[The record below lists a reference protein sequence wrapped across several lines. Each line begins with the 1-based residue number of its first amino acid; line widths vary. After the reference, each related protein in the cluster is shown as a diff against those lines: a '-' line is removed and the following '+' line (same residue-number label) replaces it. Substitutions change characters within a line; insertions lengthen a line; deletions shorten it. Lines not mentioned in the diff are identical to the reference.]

1 MAGTAPDGSL
11 ETVDITDPC
20 ALCAVLNRVYLLLIA
35 GMREIRVMFRDG
47 ESQEQVDYSQPSL
60 PRVAQERA
68 KANMACAALQ
78 SGRPT
83 RRAITAG

>member
-1 MAGTAPDGSL
+1 MSGTGPEGSL
-11 ETVDITDPC
+11 ETVNIADPC

-47 ESQEQVDYSQPSL
+47 DSQEEVQYGL
-60 PRVAQERA
+60 PNMPELAKERA
-68 KANMACAALQ
+68 KANMACLALK

-83 RRAITAG
+83 RRAIIAG